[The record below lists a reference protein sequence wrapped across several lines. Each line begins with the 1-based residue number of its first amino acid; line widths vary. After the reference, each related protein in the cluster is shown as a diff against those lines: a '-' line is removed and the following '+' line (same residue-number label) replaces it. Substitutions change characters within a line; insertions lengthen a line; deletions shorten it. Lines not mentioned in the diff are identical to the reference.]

1 MRGGIRGNMQNLDNI
16 ELLQDLSTEERTAL
30 AAQCVWRSFA
40 SGEQILER
48 SSDSRDMYFVV
59 EGSVNIVNYGVSGR
73 EVTYATIAAGQY
85 FGELSAID
93 GRARSANVVASSRC
107 RLAALDPASFEALL
121 MRHPEM
127 MMSVLKRLVRII
139 RVNDDRILDLS
150 TLGAVQR
157 VCQELLRMAEPDPV
171 TPKSWLIYPM
181 PTQSVIASR
190 VSTTRETVA
199 RVLGQLAQEGMVTKK
214 GKTLYLRNRA
224 AIEDYIRTLAM
235 ASGSGGR

>member
-1 MRGGIRGNMQNLDNI
+1 MQNLDNI
-16 ELLQDLSTEERTAL
+16 ELLSELTPQERRDL
-30 AAQCVWRSFA
+30 AAKCVWRTYGA
-40 SGEQILER
+40 NEQILER
-48 SSDSRDMYFVV
+48 STDSRDMYFVV
-59 EGSVNIVNYGVSGR
+59 SGSVNIVNYGVSGR
-73 EVTYATIAAGQY
+73 EVTYATVGEGQY

-107 RLAALDPASFEALL
+107 LLASLSPELFRELL
-121 MRHPEM
+121 MQNPTI
-127 MMSVLKRLVRII
+127 MMSVLQRLARII

-171 TPKSWLIYPM
+171 TPNSWLIYPM

-199 RVLGQLAQEGMVTKK
+199 RVLGQLGNEGMVLKK
-214 GKTLYLRNRA
+214 GKTLYLKDKG
-224 AIEDYIRTLAM
+224 AIEDYIKTLAM
-235 ASGSGGR
+235 TPSQSGR